1 MKCESQSRPLNV
13 FREPSA
19 PCIAQ
24 DRCVVSLATPASIIV
39 FQLRASAQVFPRECL
54 ATTTPDGKPVPTKRR
69 TMLGC
74 GVDEAAARR
83 PDTRCVPEESR
94 SHRRFSHDC
103 SAARRPGRGMRGE
116 RRRRR
121 PLRASVS
128 CRGGIARGC
137 AVSQV
142 RDKARN
148 RRSTRRRGD
157 RLPANNRPSA
167 FRSAECACVYPM

>member
-1 MKCESQSRPLNV
+1 MLAEHLSGAQLRPALHK
-13 FREPSA
+13 
-19 PCIAQ
+19 IALWI
-24 DRCVVSLATPASIIV
+24 VGNPAASNNRLQV
-39 FQLRASAQVFPRECL
+39 RASAQVSPVNVLQQQHPTARPSQQSAERCL
-54 ATTTPDGKPVPTKRR
+54 DAVSMK
-69 TMLGC
+69 
-74 GVDEAAARR
+74 AAARC
-83 PDTRCVPEESR
+83 PTLAVF
-94 SHRRFSHDC
+94 RRRLEVTDGSVRDR